1 MKEISLQLEPDEQVA
16 LQHHA
21 ENLSVDSEDIIYIAV
36 QRLLVELKDH
46 PQAVGLE
53 VVAARDRR
61 HRRFAGW
68 SGFASTAHPFEDDD
82 YSVPGL

>member
-1 MKEISLQLEPDEQVA
+1 MKGITMQLEPTEQVA

-21 ENLSVDSEDIIYIAV
+21 ENLGVDSEDIIYIAV
-36 QRLLVELKDH
+36 QRLLAELHVH
-46 PQAVGLE
+46 PQAVGHE
-53 VVAARDRR
+53 IIEARDRR

-68 SGFASTAHPFEDDD
+68 SGFTSTAHPFEDDD